1 MIDIT
6 RVYGVG
12 TKTFI
17 SGFLAQFESLPE
29 QREIAKWLENFKQK
43 MPPGRMVRK
52 NPTNNG
58 RMDGQVHITV
68 SPKGN
73 RATITTPFS
82 GTVIVLTR
90 IPGKTEIRMDVNFGP
105 RGARKRAQPWLQLAE
120 KGLPTPNWTVEYT
133 VRGNSA
139 A

>member
-29 QREIAKWLENFKQK
+29 QREIT
-43 MPPGRMVRK
+43 PGRMVRK

-58 RMDGQVHITV
+58 RRDGQVHGDNLEI
-68 SPKGN
+68 
-73 RATITTPFS
+73 I
-82 GTVIVLTR
+82 
-90 IPGKTEIRMDVNFGP
+90 KTM
-105 RGARKRAQPWLQLAE
+105 E
-120 KGLPTPNWTVEYT
+120 KILSSLHQGET
-133 VRGNSA
+133 VRVISHRC
-139 A
+139 